1 MVRLELNKEEQR
13 ILAELLDSDI
23 SELRLEIA
31 NTDNAAYRAMLKQRA
46 QVLRQILA
54 KLQTAPVGALAS
66 AG

>member
-1 MVRLELNKEEQR
+1 MLYLELNEAEQR

-31 NTDNAAYRAMLKQRA
+31 NTDNAAYRAMLKQRE
-46 QVLRQILA
+46 QMLRQILA
-54 KLQTAPVGALAS
+54 KLQTAPVSALAS